1 MEFLYLQIFFFK
13 KEAGYENIVPDVDKT
28 PTILDK
34 FGNAPE
40 YFSSMPL
47 PPLNKGDISYNPDAE
62 KAALKTADDIITDLM
77 SDVLPDIEKSI
88 KASSYTPR
96 NNKSGNN
103 GLSNANAANNAADS
117 VPSLADKVNNKSNM
131 ENKYLTG
138 RQNDMYENACKKIDG
153 LHKMF

>member
-1 MEFLYLQIFFFK
+1 MPSK
-13 KEAGYENIVPDVDKT
+13 KAKYNTKKDNAGTQNNNSEKLAGYENIVPDVDKT

-88 KASSYTPR
+88 KASSYTP
-96 NNKSGNN
+96 
-103 GLSNANAANNAADS
+103 S

>member
-1 MEFLYLQIFFFK
+1 
-13 KEAGYENIVPDVDKT
+13 
-28 PTILDK
+28 
-34 FGNAPE
+34 
-40 YFSSMPL
+40 
-47 PPLNKGDISYNPDAE
+47 
-62 KAALKTADDIITDLM
+62 M